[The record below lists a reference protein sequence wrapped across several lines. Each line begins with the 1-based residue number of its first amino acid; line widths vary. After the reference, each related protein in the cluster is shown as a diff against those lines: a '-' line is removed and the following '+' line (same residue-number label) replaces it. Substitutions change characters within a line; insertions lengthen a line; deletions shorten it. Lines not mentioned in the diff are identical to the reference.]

1 MLLRLGYSTKET
13 SASPSNET
21 SSNPVEHIAGLDH
34 EQRSSRLHKDGEPR
48 NHHDSPP
55 TLMGWTPC
63 LNARHPPT
71 QTNPLL
77 GACIWKET
85 TSSHMSSIQG
95 STEKHRLEKS
105 SPQKKKISICW
116 KRRKT
121 NRRDKESPKKSQCSP
136 SLEPSYTT
144 QKDMSVSSP
153 ILSNDN
159 SVGWLL
165 LVRKVKYSISHNCCS
180 EKHESISSPSAHELN
195 SRVDWALQP
204 WMGSN
209 IEDLLWIQN
218 HRKDNRKALHYLQD
232 VMV

>member
-1 MLLRLGYSTKET
+1 MNNEVLVCTKMVSLET
-13 SASPSNET
+13 IMTHHQLWWVGHLAWMPDIHLPRQILFS
-21 SSNPVEHIAGLDH
+21 EHVSGKRPHRVTCRRFKDQLKNTDWRRAV
-34 EQRSSRLHKDGEPR
+34 HK
-48 NHHDSPP
+48 
-55 TLMGWTPC
+55 
-63 LNARHPPT
+63 
-71 QTNPLL
+71 
-77 GACIWKET
+77 
-85 TSSHMSSIQG
+85 
-95 STEKHRLEKS
+95 
-105 SPQKKKISICW
+105 KKKISICW

-153 ILSNDN
+153 ILGNDN